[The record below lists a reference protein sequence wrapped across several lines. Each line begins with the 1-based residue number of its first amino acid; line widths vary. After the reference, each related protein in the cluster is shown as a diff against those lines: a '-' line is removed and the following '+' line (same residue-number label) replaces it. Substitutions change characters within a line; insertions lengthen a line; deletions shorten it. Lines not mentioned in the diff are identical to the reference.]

1 MKNFWINS
9 DWLRVALLLSEIS
22 HYWLVCFVG
31 QSSLDEED
39 EGQEEKT
46 EAVEYFKKYSSWMER
61 KNHVDTI
68 QIIQLW
74 RMKELSMHKR

>member
-1 MKNFWINS
+1 MKNFWMNS

-22 HYWLVCFVG
+22 HSIGSFAWLDSPF
-31 QSSLDEED
+31 DEEEED
-39 EGQEEKT
+39 EGQDEKI

-74 RMKELSMHKR
+74 RMKEL